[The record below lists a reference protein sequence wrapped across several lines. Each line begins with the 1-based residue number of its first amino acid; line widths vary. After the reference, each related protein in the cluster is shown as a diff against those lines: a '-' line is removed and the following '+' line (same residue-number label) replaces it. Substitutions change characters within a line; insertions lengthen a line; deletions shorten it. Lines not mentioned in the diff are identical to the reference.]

1 MLATIDSSH
10 LSHEVLAIL
19 TYDGS
24 FENVMINYTMVLVTL
39 YTLLLLQS
47 ISQLPRYSLF
57 LLASSV
63 FLVAYQ
69 IGLCLLV
76 QCVGISIV
84 WSAYSGMVYNILHHH
99 ARRSEEPFDE
109 NILFQVRLQF
119 LCVLSVWMYYLFVEE
134 IITTVA
140 HILAFVLGI
149 LITYPYFWISRRTK
163 AYETIC
169 DS

>member
-1 MLATIDSSH
+1 MLAPMDSSH
-10 LSHEVLAIL
+10 LSHEVIAIL

-24 FENVMINYTMVLVTL
+24 FENVLINYTMLVVTL
-39 YTLLLLQS
+39 YTLLLLQP
-47 ISQLPRYSLF
+47 ISQLPRYSMF

-63 FLVAYQ
+63 FLITYQ

-84 WSAYSGMVYNILHHH
+84 WSAYSGMIYSILHDH
-99 ARRSEEPFDE
+99 AKRSEEPLDE

-119 LCVLSVWMYYLFVEE
+119 LGVLSVWMYYLFVEE

-140 HILAFVLGI
+140 HILAFFLGI
-149 LITYPYFWISRRTK
+149 IITYLYIWLCPKTK
-163 AYETIC
+163 VYEAINA
-169 DS
+169 S